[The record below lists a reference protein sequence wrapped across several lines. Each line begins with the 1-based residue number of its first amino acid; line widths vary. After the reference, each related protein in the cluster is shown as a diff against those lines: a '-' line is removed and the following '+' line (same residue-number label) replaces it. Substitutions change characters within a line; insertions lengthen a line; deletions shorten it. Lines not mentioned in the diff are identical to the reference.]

1 MTAFPGTVL
10 LDLAACLTDV
20 LTAGVPGVKVYGYE
34 PRDLDVL
41 PALTVG
47 GMDVERTTPGEQE
60 SEIGAV
66 DWDVTTRVQI
76 YETCDDPE
84 TAFNQIRRLVP
95 MVISVIDGNGPSPL
109 LDLALDTKVVSSTIG
124 FTEQA
129 DAGRQLVVGTLQVRS
144 LILVEDT

>member
-20 LTAGVPGVKVYGYE
+20 LTAGVTGVKVYGYE
-34 PRDLDVL
+34 PRDLDEL
-41 PALTVG
+41 PAVTVG
-47 GMDVERTTPGEQE
+47 GMDVERTSPGEQE

-76 YETCDDPE
+76 YEACDDPE
-84 TAFNQIRRLVP
+84 TAFRLIRELVP
-95 MVISVIDGNGPSPL
+95 QVISVIDGNGPSPL
-109 LDLALDTKVVSSTIG
+109 LDLALDTRVVSSSIG
-124 FTEQA
+124 FTEQT
-129 DAGRQLVVGTLQVRS
+129 DTGRQLVIGTLQVRS